1 MNIQGYDVL
10 NTLAETP
17 FLNQRAL
24 ADACGY
30 SLGTVNRSLKELV
43 EAGYVDEKSRLTQ
56 K

>member
-1 MNIQGYDVL
+1 MNIQECDVL

-56 K
+56 

>member
-1 MNIQGYDVL
+1 MNIQEYDVL

-43 EAGYVDEKSRLTQ
+43 EAG
-56 K
+56 